1 MSYIRH
7 TIVSVQP
14 GEKDAFLSQLTTQLD
29 SIKSTAGLMGI
40 RVVDAGNNRVVG
52 TTVYDSKES
61 ADAAS
66 RKCSTRGADW
76 PTLAGILCGG
86 LLP

>member
-14 GEKDAFLSQLTTQLD
+14 GKKDAFLSQLTTQLD
-29 SIKSTAGLMGI
+29 SIKTTAGLMGI

-52 TTVYDSKES
+52 TTVKNL
-61 ADAAS
+61 
-66 RKCSTRGADW
+66 RMRPPKGRQR
-76 PTLAGILCGG
+76 CGKVQQNF
-86 LLP
+86 